1 MKNWNFN
8 DIIFAG
14 MFGTIGFMFIGL
26 SASNS
31 YITYKQY
38 QMLQSA
44 YESYNSCRALVA
56 KKGGLIDV
64 TCGKLPKLED
74 FKPQ

>member
-1 MKNWNFN
+1 MKNW
-8 DIIFAG
+8 DINAILFAG

-38 QMLQSA
+38 QLFQSA
-44 YESYNSCRALVA
+44 YESYNSCRSLVE
-56 KKGGLIDV
+56 KQGGVIDI
-64 TCGKLPKLED
+64 TCGKIPKLGD
-74 FKPQ
+74 FDYE